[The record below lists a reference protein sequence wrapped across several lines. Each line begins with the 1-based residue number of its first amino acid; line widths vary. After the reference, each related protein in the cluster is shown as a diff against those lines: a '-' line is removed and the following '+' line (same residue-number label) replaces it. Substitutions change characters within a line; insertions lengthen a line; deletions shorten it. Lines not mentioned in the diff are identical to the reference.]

1 MNTHD
6 FISLIEQPD
15 SLGKGNITALKD
27 IAADFPYFQSAHILL
42 TKALYNEKH
51 YEFEKQLA
59 YTSIQVPD
67 RTVLFQYIH
76 NLAAAQL
83 EPVIIR
89 ESIIDKA
96 ITELTAVEQPTEM
109 VSTESPVEPTEIL
122 TEVQDTTVDIQ
133 EPETLTETIEETSIE
148 PQQTEETEPEE
159 SITPAASETH
169 SFTEWLALQQKLK
182 TDYVA
187 PAQTITPEPIPEPE
201 PQETEP
207 VIANNTEA
215 PKPEITI
222 QEEIAQQV
230 ERSNIN
236 EFESV
241 LDKFIRENP
250 RISRGKAE
258 FYNPVNMAKQ
268 SVEDDEEWVTETLAN
283 VYYKQGNYKKAIRA
297 YEKLCLIYPHKY
309 TYFANLIQKIKTEN
323 KD

>member
-27 IAADFPYFQSAHILL
+27 IAANFPYFQSAHILL

-76 NLAAAQL
+76 NLAVTQQ
-83 EPVIIR
+83 EPVIAP
-89 ESIIDKA
+89 ESVMDKA
-96 ITELTAVEQPTEM
+96 IEELTALTQPTE
-109 VSTESPVEPTEIL
+109 I
-122 TEVQDTTVDIQ
+122 TTVETIAETVPVIDEVPPVVEVA
-133 EPETLTETIEETSIE
+133 EPEIPVVVEETVIE
-148 PQQTEETEPEE
+148 TPQVVVPETVVV
-159 SITPAASETH
+159 TPSANETH
-169 SFTEWLALQQKLK
+169 SFTEWLAMQQKLK
-182 TDYVA
+182 INYTEPV
-187 PAQTITPEPIPEPE
+187 QRIIPEPITEPEETNTVVTVPEPIK
-201 PQETEP
+201 TEM
-207 VIANNTEA
+207 
-215 PKPEITI
+215 TI
-222 QEEIAQQV
+222 QEEISQQV

-268 SVEDDEEWVTETLAN
+268 SVEDDEEWVTETLAS
-283 VYYKQGNYKKAIRA
+283 VYHKQGNYKKAIRA